1 MDRFKNMALGAVT
14 VLVLVMVVGLAAI
27 GGAVATAVIA
37 DEVSEADKEVEA
49 SKAAAAA
56 EAKLIEKMKAVEALE
71 AELIEKMKAVEAK
84 TPATTQVSATAS
96 QSGSSQ
102 SGIWV
107 SGEGSVTLE
116 PDLATLGLGVEAR
129 GETVSDAIAEASTAM
144 DAVLGAL
151 RGQGIQD
158 RDVQTRNFNVWPEYE
173 YQEVMQ
179 DGAMRRT
186 RVLVGYVVSNTVT
199 AKIRDL
205 DSVGEVI
212 DEVAAAGGD
221 STRIDSVGF
230 TVDDQSAYAEELR
243 SKAVADAME
252 KASHYASLA
261 GVSLGEVT
269 FISEAAADAPIGP
282 VFRESAAFAMAAA
295 PATSISGGEV
305 ELRMSVQV
313 LFEIE

>member
-1 MDRFKNMALGAVT
+1 MDRFKYLSLGAVT
-14 VLVLVMVVGLAAI
+14 VLALILVVGLAAVA
-27 GGAVATAVIA
+27 GAIA
-37 DEVSEADKEVEA
+37 AAAIIDDVDEANQEVEA
-49 SKAAAAA
+49 SKVDDVVEAAVTKAFAAAA
-56 EAKLIEKMKAVEALE
+56 
-71 AELIEKMKAVEAK
+71 AK
-84 TPATTQVSATAS
+84 TPATAQASPAAS
-96 QSGSSQ
+96 QSGTSQ

-107 SGEGSVTLE
+107 AGEGSVTLE
-116 PDLATLGLGVEAR
+116 PDLAMLGLGVEAR

-205 DSVGEVI
+205 DSVGVVI

-221 STRIDSVGF
+221 TTRIDSVGF

-243 SKAVADAME
+243 SKAVADAKE
-252 KASHYASLA
+252 KASHFASLA
-261 GVSLGEVT
+261 GVSLGEPT
-269 FISEAAADAPIGP
+269 FISEAAASSPGVP

-295 PATSISGGEV
+295 APATSISGGEL

>member
-1 MDRFKNMALGAVT
+1 MDRSKNLALGVVA
-14 VLVLVMVVGLAAI
+14 VLVLVLVIGLAAV
-27 GGAVATAVIA
+27 GGAAMTAAIIDDDDSSSGEDYDAEEAAAIADTAVTKA
-37 DEVSEADKEVEA
+37 LS
-49 SKAAAAA
+49 AAAA
-56 EAKLIEKMKAVEALE
+56 M
-71 AELIEKMKAVEAK
+71 M
-84 TPATTQVSATAS
+84 PATAQASPAAS
-96 QSGSSQ
+96 QSGSSE

-107 SGEGSVTLE
+107 TGEGSVTLE

-151 RGQGIQD
+151 RGQGVQD

-173 YQEVMQ
+173 YQEVMR
-179 DGAMRRT
+179 DGARRQT

-212 DEVAAAGGD
+212 DDVAAAGGD

-252 KASHYASLA
+252 KASHFASLA
-261 GVSLGEVT
+261 GVSLGEPT
-269 FISEAAADAPIGP
+269 FISEAAAGSPGGP
-282 VFRESAAFAMAAA
+282 VFLESEAFAMARAA
-295 PATSISGGEV
+295 PTTSISGGEL

-313 LFEIE
+313 LFGIQ

>member
-1 MDRFKNMALGAVT
+1 MDRSKNLALGAVA
-14 VLVLVMVVGLAAI
+14 VLVLILVIALAAI
-27 GGAVATAVIA
+27 GGAAATAAIL
-37 DEVSEADKEVEA
+37 DDDDRDSYSKEYDAKE
-49 SKAAAAA
+49 AAAIVETAVTKALSMAA
-56 EAKLIEKMKAVEALE
+56 AKA
-71 AELIEKMKAVEAK
+71 
-84 TPATTQVSATAS
+84 PTTAQASPSAS
-96 QSGSSQ
+96 QSGASQ

-212 DEVAAAGGD
+212 DDVAAAGGD

-230 TVDDQSAYAEELR
+230 TVDDESAYAEELR
-243 SKAVADAME
+243 GKAVADAME
-252 KASHYASLA
+252 KAGHLASLA

-269 FISEAAADAPIGP
+269 FISEAAVGASTAP
-282 VFRESAAFAMAAA
+282 VFRESATFAMAAA
-295 PATSISGGEV
+295 PATSISGGEL